1 MGRGASLA
9 AGLAVGA
16 ALAGGLAGGALAAG
30 EDESKL
36 GQHVASCAQIHLGQ
50 RENPPTLTCEHDGHV
65 HTFATFGAVTLNSL
79 EFLQRESGA
88 WHGRVVLDV

>member
-30 EDESKL
+30 EDESEL

-50 RENPPTLTCEHDGHV
+50 RENPPTGPRRIIRVCVRPTACEDSSMPG
-65 HTFATFGAVTLNSL
+65 L
-79 EFLQRESGA
+79 R
-88 WHGRVVLDV
+88 